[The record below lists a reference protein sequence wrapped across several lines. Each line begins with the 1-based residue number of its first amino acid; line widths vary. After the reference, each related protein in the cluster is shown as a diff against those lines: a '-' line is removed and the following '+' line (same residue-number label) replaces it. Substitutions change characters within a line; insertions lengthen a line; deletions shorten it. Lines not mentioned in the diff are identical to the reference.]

1 MEIIVEIVDGVA
13 AIYQEIPPGT
23 YQIEIIELP
32 GYVEVL
38 YNEELVVTST
48 ITLEPEKP
56 AVEFYVEAVGVATVV
71 LMGVL
76 PDGTYVELKSDEV
89 KGIRVYR
96 CDEEGKHFEGYIEMT
111 DYKGIYQNLP
121 YHYDQIKEVADGPTV
136 YLGLDRETL
145 PSRYQPL
152 EGTDVVGM
160 KLKSQLASENVFT
173 FYLVIGAVN
182 FQVCQCDSGIYAN
195 IDDDGE
201 PLGYLGVSGTLTL
214 GEIS

>member
-13 AIYQEIPPGT
+13 AIYQKIPPGT
-23 YQIEIIELP
+23 YQIEVVELP
-32 GYVEVL
+32 GYVEEL
-38 YNEELVVTST
+38 YNEELVVTQT
-48 ITLEPEKP
+48 ITFDPDTPETD
-56 AVEFYVEAVGVATVV
+56 FYVEAIGAATVAI
-71 LMGVL
+71 MGVL
-76 PDGTYVELKSDEV
+76 PDKTYVELKPDEV

-111 DYKGIYQNLP
+111 DNTGTFKNLP

-136 YLGLDRETL
+136 YLGLDRESLT
-145 PSRYQPL
+145 SRYQPPA
-152 EGTDVVGM
+152 GTDVVGL
-160 KLKSQLASENVFT
+160 KLKSQLASDNVFT

-182 FQVCQCDSGIYAN
+182 FQVYECDSGIYAN

-214 GEIS
+214 DEII